1 MSKPTNICES
11 KTFESIYNTY
21 IKDLRRFIFYKTQET
36 DITEDIVQD
45 TFIKLW
51 DNCSKVTY
59 EKVKS
64 YLITVAN
71 NSFLNIKKHEKVVRK
86 HQQTLTNPKTN
97 ESPEFV
103 LLEKEFMEKLETTIA
118 ELPLK
123 QKEVFLMNRIEKKTY
138 KDIAEALNI
147 SVKAVEKR
155 MHTALVFLREKIGDI

>member
-1 MSKPTNICES
+1 MPVS
-11 KTFESIYNTY
+11 TF
-21 IKDLRRFIFYKTQET
+21 
-36 DITEDIVQD
+36 V
-45 TFIKLW
+45 
-51 DNCSKVTY
+51 
-59 EKVKS
+59 
-64 YLITVAN
+64 
-71 NSFLNIKKHEKVVRK
+71 
-86 HQQTLTNPKTN
+86 TLTNPKTN